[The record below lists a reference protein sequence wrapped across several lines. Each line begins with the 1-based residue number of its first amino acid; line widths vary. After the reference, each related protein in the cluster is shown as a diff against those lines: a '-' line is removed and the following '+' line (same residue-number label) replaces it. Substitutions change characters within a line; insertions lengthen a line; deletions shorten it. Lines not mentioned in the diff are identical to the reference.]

1 MNMTKEKKISYYVEG
16 PNWETNVYVDGEIH
30 DDERS
35 QLLEAGTLAI
45 EKRILEEKKEE
56 GDLQVS
62 AVLTVKKNKK
72 STKEALV
79 NTYICLVN
87 AGHYKIAEN
96 LRETFKKETG
106 NDLASD
112 EKGFS
117 Y

>member
-1 MNMTKEKKISYYVEG
+1 MTKEKKISYYVEG
-16 PNWETNVYVDGEIH
+16 PNWDTNVVVDGEVF

-45 EKRILEEKKEE
+45 EKRILEEKGDE
-56 GDLQVS
+56 GDLQLS
-62 AVLTVKKNKK
+62 AVLTVKKSKK

-79 NTYICLVN
+79 NSYICLIN
-87 AGHYKIAEN
+87 AGQYKIAEN
-96 LRETFKKETG
+96 LRDTFKKETG